1 MRSVF
6 LSVFVLLAVGQA
18 GFLAAQDFSKLSE
31 AEKRQVNDWM
41 AERAERMVSAHKLE
55 SELDQAWADAK
66 YSSPEI
72 EALRKTYRELQQEL
86 ANTRLELQKK
96 VRELP
101 VVQDKQKQL
110 DAAKERLKE
119 VTKKIAEKT
128 GGAR

>member
-1 MRSVF
+1 MLKASTRSICPFAVERKWKEQFPSQSCSGHLSSSKRSV
-6 LSVFVLLAVGQA
+6 GT
-18 GFLAAQDFSKLSE
+18 GPIG
-31 AEKRQVNDWM
+31 
-41 AERAERMVSAHKLE
+41 H
-55 SELDQAWADAK
+55 AK